1 MSLNDRTTVKSGTGI
16 DESLQ
21 TADIFSTAKTIPEIS
36 RFVEAIEQARL
47 RGDVQTADFKT
58 LFAPSN
64 DALSNSSL
72 PKDGAALAEVVGR
85 HIVIGRQT
93 EADLR
98 TTKEVRTLAGGR
110 VPVEYRAEGSLFGG
124 ARIIRRDIP
133 CVNGQI
139 HVIDGIAS

>member
-1 MSLNDRTTVKSGTGI
+1 MSLNDRTTVNSGTGI
-16 DESLQ
+16 DHSLQ
-21 TADIFSTAKTIPEIS
+21 TTDIFSTAKSIPEIS

-47 RGDVQTADFKT
+47 QGDVQTADFKT

-64 DALSNSSL
+64 DALGNSL
-72 PKDGAALAEVVGR
+72 PKDGAALADVVSR

-98 TTKEVRTLAGGR
+98 TTKEVRTLAGR
-110 VPVEYRAEGSLFGG
+110 TVPVEYRAEGSLFGG
-124 ARIIRRDIP
+124 ARIVRRDIP

>member
-1 MSLNDRTTVKSGTGI
+1 MSLNDRTTVNSGTAI

-21 TADIFSTAKTIPEIS
+21 TADIFRTAKTIPEIS
-36 RFVEAIEQARL
+36 RFVEAIEQAGM
-47 RGDVQTADFKT
+47 RGDVQTPDFKT

-64 DALSNSSL
+64 DALGNSL
-72 PKDGAALAEVVGR
+72 PKNAEALAEVVAR

-98 TTKEVRTLAGGR
+98 TTKEVRTLAGR
-110 VPVEYRAEGSLFGG
+110 TVPVEYRAEGSLFGG

-133 CVNGQI
+133 CVNGHI
-139 HVIDGIAS
+139 HVIDGIAQ

>member
-1 MSLNDRTTVKSGTGI
+1 MSLNDRTTVNSGTGVN
-16 DESLQ
+16 ESLQ

-36 RFVEAIEQARL
+36 RFVEAIEKARL

-64 DALSNSSL
+64 DSL
-72 PKDGAALAEVVGR
+72 GKPLPEDAAALAELVSR
-85 HIVIGRQT
+85 HIVLGRQT

-98 TTKEVRTLAGGR
+98 TTKAVRTLAGR
-110 VPVEYRAEGSLFGG
+110 TVPVEYRPEGSLFGG
-124 ARIIRRDIP
+124 ARIVRRDIP